1 MADGKPGSECTFP
14 HKRPRKP
21 DSDPGLSLA
30 RYRADLLRDNGSS
43 AMHDAVIAPA
53 ICAWLASG
61 DPQAEGMQRY
71 RAVLSYARCG

>member
-1 MADGKPGSECTFP
+1 MHFP

-21 DSDPGLSLA
+21 DSDPGLSGP
-30 RYRADLLRDNGSS
+30 DLLRDNGSS